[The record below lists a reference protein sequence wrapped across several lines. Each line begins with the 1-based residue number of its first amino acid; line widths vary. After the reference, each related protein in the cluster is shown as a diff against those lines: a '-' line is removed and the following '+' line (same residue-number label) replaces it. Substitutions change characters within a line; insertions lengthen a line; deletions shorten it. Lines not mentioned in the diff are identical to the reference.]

1 MNSAKNRKEAL
12 RKKTKRIVRAIPAQ
26 SHVPSKK
33 INGIVKHKAQ
43 NAFPKEFFL
52 LKDISGFTN
61 EKLAMLIGTTYRTIH
76 NKKNS
81 GEPFDIG
88 QTERLRKLTHLF
100 KEGNEI
106 FGNKKEFNEWLEKP
120 AYGLDYVIPFELL
133 NQPGGL
139 DKIMDELNSIKF
151 GDTI

>member
-1 MNSAKNRKEAL
+1 MNPVKNREEAL

-26 SHVPSKK
+26 SQVPSKK
-33 INGIVKHKAQ
+33 INGIAKHKDQ
-43 NAFPKEFFL
+43 NALPKEFFL

-61 EKLAMLIGTTYRTIH
+61 ENLAVLLGTTHRTIH

-81 GEPFDIG
+81 GEPFDIA

-120 AYGLDYVIPFELL
+120 AYGLDYVVPFELL
-133 NQPGGL
+133 KQPGGL
-139 DKIMDELNSIKF
+139 DKIMGELNSIKF